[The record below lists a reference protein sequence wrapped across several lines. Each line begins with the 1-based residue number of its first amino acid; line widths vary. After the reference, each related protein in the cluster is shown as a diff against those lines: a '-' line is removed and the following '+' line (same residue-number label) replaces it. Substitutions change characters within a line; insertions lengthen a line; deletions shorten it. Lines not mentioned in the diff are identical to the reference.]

1 MRSLARAGPTSLGRR
16 WVPPAPGM
24 MPRSISG
31 CPIRASSAANR
42 KSAHMASSH
51 APPSAYP
58 VMAAMVTTGR
68 SSTALKTSWRCWM
81 TGRISAGPMS
91 TIILTSAPAAKTF
104 SPPQITQAPTS
115 SRAAASSATSASSRV
130 TRSLMASM
138 GGRSSRMVAT
148 PSSTSRRTNSPMG
161 LLRSSRR
168 GSSYSSGLF
177 PSERWSWSEA
187 PCMIP
192 GRPAMQSKTLRTL
205 VTVMV
210 IVLVAPLAAEAFAH
224 ALRWSPQGSEGRP
237 RAARDPAKRAQ
248 KHLRLE
254 AYRGLGAWID
264 IYDGGTWRHPGRAV
278 RGLHRRG
285 VRTIFLQTTN
295 YGSRGPIR
303 YPGLTARF
311 LRAAHRLGLH
321 VVGWYVPDFVHPRR
335 DLRRS
340 LAAIRFRSR
349 GGHGFD
355 SFALDIEANILPPGR
370 RTRRLLRLSRAI
382 RRAAGRRYPLR
393 AITPSPRGMEL

>member
-1 MRSLARAGPTSLGRR
+1 
-16 WVPPAPGM
+16 
-24 MPRSISG
+24 
-31 CPIRASSAANR
+31 
-42 KSAHMASSH
+42 
-51 APPSAYP
+51 
-58 VMAAMVTTGR
+58 
-68 SSTALKTSWRCWM
+68 
-81 TGRISAGPMS
+81 
-91 TIILTSAPAAKTF
+91 
-104 SPPQITQAPTS
+104 
-115 SRAAASSATSASSRV
+115 
-130 TRSLMASM
+130 
-138 GGRSSRMVAT
+138 
-148 PSSTSRRTNSPMG
+148 
-161 LLRSSRR
+161 
-168 GSSYSSGLF
+168 
-177 PSERWSWSEA
+177 
-187 PCMIP
+187 MIP

-224 ALRWSPQGSEGRP
+224 ALRWSPQGPEGRP
-237 RAARDPAKRAQ
+237 RAARDPTKRAQ

-264 IYDGGTWRHPGRAV
+264 IYDGGKWRHPGRTV
-278 RGLHRRG
+278 RRLHRRG

-311 LRAAHRLGLH
+311 LRAAHRRGLH

-349 GGHGFD
+349 GGHRFD

-382 RRAAGRRYPLR
+382 RRAAGRHYPLG
-393 AITPSPRGMEL
+393 AITPSPRGMELSPSFWPGFPYARLAHHFDVFVPMAYWTYRTGAEGGARRYISRSIELVRRGTGRRAVPIHMIGGLAGPSGPAEVRGFVRAVRRSRIIGASLYDADTSSRRDWRMLRRIPEPAGSSAG